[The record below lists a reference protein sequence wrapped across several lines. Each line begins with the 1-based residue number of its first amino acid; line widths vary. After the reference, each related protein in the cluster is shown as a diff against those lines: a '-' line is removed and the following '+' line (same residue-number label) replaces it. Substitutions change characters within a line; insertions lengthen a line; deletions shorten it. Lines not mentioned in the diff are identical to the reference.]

1 MQKLKF
7 LATML
12 LPSLAF
18 ASEIQKEDT
27 IIVSD
32 SRFEEPVIS
41 TLSPTVVVTQEQIRK
56 MQLTNFV
63 DVVKLLPGVEVAVS
77 GGRGQASSVKVRGGS
92 DKDTLILINGVRINS
107 AYNGGYQINI
117 LPVNQIE
124 RVEYIRGAKATVY
137 GSQASAAI
145 INIITRPGFDES
157 KLNLKGQYGSY
168 KNRQVSTSAK
178 WAISEQQEIK
188 IAAGTEKE
196 KGYNVHPI
204 EGLNDSDHHGYQ
216 NSNFMIDYQYN
227 FDNPF
232 QVFANFSWNR
242 AESEFDGSFVDL
254 DHGILYHEYDGNFFE
269 NFSYE
274 LGTKFITDTFKSY
287 LTLNYQKTDDYQQIQ
302 KNPYKEERSANTP
315 ILVRTVNATWAN
327 ELALGDYVTWGA
339 GIDYNSNELKSGSK
353 SYYSPIEAEENLIK
367 NWAGFTSVQVDYDNF
382 MFEGSG
388 RYDHNNQY
396 GGHFT
401 YSVGAGYR
409 FLDAYKVSLT
419 HGSSFRAPAFIELYY
434 PKSAW
439 GDGGNPRL
447 EPEKSNSVELSL
459 QADWEMFQWKVTGY
473 VSNYRDKINYDLML
487 SKYENLDKARIS
499 GIELETTF
507 DLLSIHN
514 RVSADWKSPRDRVAS
529 RDVPFIARRNFKWVA
544 WGSIND
550 FDLSLTFLATSKR
563 YTNTKDASYLGGY
576 SIWNAAVAYNV
587 TDYFKVNGK
596 IDNIFNKKYEYAKG
610 YKTPETTLAVGFELN
625 Y

>member
-32 SRFEEPVIS
+32 SRFEEPVIA

-242 AESEFDGSFVDL
+242 AESEFDGSYVDL
-254 DHGILYHEYDGNFFE
+254 DRGFLYHEYDGNFFE

-367 NWAGFTSVQVDYDNF
+367 MSLYKCAPYIVKNRFRYETAELNNESFSPGYSSRDPDFHEDLTS
-382 MFEGSG
+382 
-388 RYDHNNQY
+388 
-396 GGHFT
+396 
-401 YSVGAGYR
+401 GAMTKT
-409 FLDAYKVSLT
+409 DAYDRAFRLYYLQGIHPGVNWDENLKTSDPGWDEQLAKKPVEEITGPDLVDSLR
-419 HGSSFRAPAFIELYY
+419 GSFR
-434 PKSAW
+434 
-439 GDGGNPRL
+439 N
-447 EPEKSNSVELSL
+447 VEL
-459 QADWEMFQWKVTGY
+459 
-473 VSNYRDKINYDLML
+473 R
-487 SKYENLDKARIS
+487 
-499 GIELETTF
+499 
-507 DLLSIHN
+507 
-514 RVSADWKSPRDRVAS
+514 PRR
-529 RDVPFIARRNFKWVA
+529 ARRRA
-544 WGSIND
+544 
-550 FDLSLTFLATSKR
+550 
-563 YTNTKDASYLGGY
+563 
-576 SIWNAAVAYNV
+576 
-587 TDYFKVNGK
+587 
-596 IDNIFNKKYEYAKG
+596 
-610 YKTPETTLAVGFELN
+610 
-625 Y
+625 